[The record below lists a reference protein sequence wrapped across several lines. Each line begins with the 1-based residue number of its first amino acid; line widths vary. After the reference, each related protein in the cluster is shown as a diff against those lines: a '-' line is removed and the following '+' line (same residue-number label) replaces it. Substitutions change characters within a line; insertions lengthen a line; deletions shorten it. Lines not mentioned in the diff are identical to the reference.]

1 MSLIELNSLLNI
13 AGLVLT
19 TAMLIA
25 VIIIRSDVCD
35 RLEQLEL
42 DLRAIEMNT
51 RSRYENL

>member
-1 MSLIELNSLLNI
+1 
-13 AGLVLT
+13 
-19 TAMLIA
+19 